1 VKALRAVPSLSL
13 LDDAT
18 LLGIVGDSA
27 NLFWPSGSSVYRRG
41 TPADGLYIVLS
52 GAVSVLAD
60 GEEVVALGPGDFF
73 GEFSMLA
80 DTPHGHDVLAVGDCE
95 LMVVPKKPF
104 DELLASNP
112 ELEASLRASAEER
125 RAAAEERD

>member
-1 VKALRAVPSLSL
+1 VPSLSL

-27 NLFWPSGSSVYRRG
+27 NLFWPSGSAVYRRG

-52 GAVSVLAD
+52 GAVSVRGAD
-60 GEEVVALGPGDFF
+60 GEEVTALGPGDFF
-73 GEFSMLA
+73 GEFSLLA
-80 DTPHGHDVLAVGDCE
+80 DSPHGHDVFAVGDCE
-95 LMVVPKKPF
+95 LMVVPKEPF
-104 DELLASNP
+104 DELLAANP
-112 ELEASLRASAEER
+112 ALEASLRARAEER